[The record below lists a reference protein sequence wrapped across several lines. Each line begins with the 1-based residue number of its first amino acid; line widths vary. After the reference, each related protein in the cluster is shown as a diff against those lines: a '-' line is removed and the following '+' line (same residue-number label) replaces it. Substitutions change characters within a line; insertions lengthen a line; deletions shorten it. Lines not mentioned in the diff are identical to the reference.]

1 MELYIIGEPV
11 TQSDLIVLE
20 NFRFTNGKRFPR
32 SYREFAKKY
41 GYGLLCELFLIY
53 VPLGDYCDSWENQTR
68 ILKDTFNDFI
78 DNHWY
83 LTLDPDGTEKIIKNA
98 VPFGKSE
105 NGDFLFWDIS
115 SEPQKD
121 EFNIYITDFGGL
133 GVIKIAESLNE
144 FIDLITEVDLRPQ
157 IRQFINHSLP
167 PIFTPLKLT

>member
-53 VPLGDYCDSWENQTR
+53 VPLGDYCDSWENQTK

-78 DNHWY
+78 LVD
-83 LTLDPDGTEKIIKNA
+83 DKN
-98 VPFGKSE
+98 
-105 NGDFLFWDIS
+105 
-115 SEPQKD
+115 
-121 EFNIYITDFGGL
+121 
-133 GVIKIAESLNE
+133 
-144 FIDLITEVDLRPQ
+144 
-157 IRQFINHSLP
+157 
-167 PIFTPLKLT
+167 